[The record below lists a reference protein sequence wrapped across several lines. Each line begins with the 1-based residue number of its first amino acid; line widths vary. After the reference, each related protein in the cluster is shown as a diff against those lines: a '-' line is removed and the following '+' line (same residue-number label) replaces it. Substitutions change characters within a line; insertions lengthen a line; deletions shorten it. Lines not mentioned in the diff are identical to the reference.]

1 MYFKKRF
8 EAKNDSEIERSMD
21 IIADIFLDRN
31 MDDNKVDY
39 LMSYYD
45 DYIRTQLN
53 AGKSPEEI
61 ADELDTD
68 INPDEAKVDY
78 PKDGEINTANAV
90 RDFLAT
96 YLKNELEDS
105 VDLDYAVR
113 TYDDVY
119 PYVEVVDKDMPDN
132 GAYLTLYVYS
142 PLGDGNFK
150 IAYKYFEHPNNR
162 IDCPTNVTGL
172 EGVAKM
178 FAMLVL
184 GKSAVKESSGFDD
197 YLAQFKEEFETQWGP
212 YGWEKAYAL
221 ILNTEDW
228 LQEIKDNWA
237 NNDYDPAEMA
247 EYAIETWFNDES
259 KTEGA
264 STYTFT
270 WWDNAPAAE
279 RRPTTRADLR
289 NSKHKETFT
298 AKDDADALEQAVQFL
313 LDEDGDDRDDYDSAE
328 EVWDHF
334 DFDWGSGSPIPMV
347 LKQGRRV
354 IKDSGFDPAD
364 DESKRK
370 SESAEYTVYSMD
382 PENGSVSKDGAYPTW
397 KAAYDTLGDGGARVR
412 GSSNN
417 FVFDGKT
424 LMQVYKYKN
433 TGRTGKW
440 SGNGYDVIWSTEISE
455 DPKQYIR
462 DHFTATNWTS
472 CEFNEK
478 SESSS
483 EKLEYEKGH
492 KNSKGEDA
500 PWVIRSHTDGRIL
513 ASFAK
518 KDAAEQH
525 LARMKNYAD
534 KN

>member
-45 DYIRTQLN
+45 DYIRTQLK

-68 INPDEAKVDY
+68 INPDEAKVAS

-96 YLKNELEDS
+96 YLRNELEDS

-184 GKSAVKESSGFDD
+184 GKSAVKESSEFDD

-228 LQEIKDNWA
+228 LQFIKDNWA
-237 NNDYDPAEMA
+237 NNDYSPAEMA

-270 WWDNAPAAE
+270 WWDNAPTAE
-279 RRPTTRADLR
+279 RRPTTRADLK

-313 LDEDGDDRDDYDSAE
+313 LDEAGDDRDDYSSAE
-328 EVWDHF
+328 GVWDNF

-347 LKQGRRV
+347 LKQGRRI
-354 IKDSGFDPAD
+354 IKDSGFDPA
-364 DESKRK
+364 
-370 SESAEYTVYSMD
+370 
-382 PENGSVSKDGAYPTW
+382 G
-397 KAAYDTLGDGGARVR
+397 
-412 GSSNN
+412 
-417 FVFDGKT
+417 
-424 LMQVYKYKN
+424 
-433 TGRTGKW
+433 
-440 SGNGYDVIWSTEISE
+440 
-455 DPKQYIR
+455 
-462 DHFTATNWTS
+462 
-472 CEFNEK
+472 
-478 SESSS
+478 
-483 EKLEYEKGH
+483 
-492 KNSKGEDA
+492 
-500 PWVIRSHTDGRIL
+500 
-513 ASFAK
+513 
-518 KDAAEQH
+518 
-525 LARMKNYAD
+525 
-534 KN
+534 

>member
-1 MYFKKRF
+1 MYLKKRF

-45 DYIRTQLN
+45 DYIRTQLK

-68 INPDEAKVDY
+68 IAPNEAKVDY

-119 PYVEVVDKDMPDN
+119 PYLEVVDKDMPDN
-132 GAYLTLYVYS
+132 GSYLTLYVYS
-142 PLGDGNFK
+142 SLGDGNFK

-184 GKSAVKESSGFDD
+184 GKSAVKESSEFDD

-259 KTEGA
+259 KRKAE
-264 STYTFT
+264 ST
-270 WWDNAPAAE
+270 
-279 RRPTTRADLR
+279 
-289 NSKHKETFT
+289 
-298 AKDDADALEQAVQFL
+298 
-313 LDEDGDDRDDYDSAE
+313 
-328 EVWDHF
+328 
-334 DFDWGSGSPIPMV
+334 
-347 LKQGRRV
+347 
-354 IKDSGFDPAD
+354 
-364 DESKRK
+364 
-370 SESAEYTVYSMD
+370 EYTVYSMD

-478 SESSS
+478 SESSY

-513 ASFAK
+513 ASFAE